1 MLSCINDVRE
11 SFTNFYI
18 FKSKQFI
25 RNFRCESRA
34 IMAIAINFL
43 IFKWFKFNEQWSVKH
58 CDEQGKAH
66 YMQQLELIYLQW

>member
-1 MLSCINDVRE
+1 
-11 SFTNFYI
+11 
-18 FKSKQFI
+18 
-25 RNFRCESRA
+25 
-34 IMAIAINFL
+34 MAIAINFL